1 MACEGNTRT
10 GNEQEEL
17 QLAARVEEWMQ
28 HSRDRPLKVLVAG
41 LPGVGKSAL
50 TNHLLGID
58 PGGGGAQ
65 SGLKGMATTT
75 AVRAHE
81 RELRDGLKVVVFDTP
96 GFEDPDL
103 SEDEIILQSQKVTG
117 GKVHLLLYCL
127 SLRTARVLNG
137 DVRVITLLT
146 QAFGI
151 SLWKNAI
158 FVLTFANEVSERE
171 SDYQQLIAT
180 LGRKLRQY
188 AYEKAFVPEEITRQ
202 IPVLTAGY
210 TDPIIAQEDGE
221 WLERLYTRM
230 LSIADYEVI
239 PTLLSIYFSGEDII
253 AALRDFYVRGTS
265 VTGAVTTAAAGGACG
280 ARVGKKLH
288 MGGHGVAMGTAIGAV
303 VGGVAGGLTGGAVG
317 VVAYNFKKMSTIVGL
332 KYGMWKSRRDD
343 IQ

>member
-1 MACEGNTRT
+1 VIVRGSTRT

-17 QLAARVEEWMQ
+17 ELAARVEEWTQ

-41 LPGVGKSAL
+41 LPGVGKSTL

-158 FVLTFANEVSERE
+158 FVLT
-171 SDYQQLIAT
+171 LC
-180 LGRKLRQY
+180 K
-188 AYEKAFVPEEITRQ
+188 
-202 IPVLTAGY
+202 
-210 TDPIIAQEDGE
+210 
-221 WLERLYTRM
+221 
-230 LSIADYEVI
+230 
-239 PTLLSIYFSGEDII
+239 
-253 AALRDFYVRGTS
+253 
-265 VTGAVTTAAAGGACG
+265 
-280 ARVGKKLH
+280 
-288 MGGHGVAMGTAIGAV
+288 
-303 VGGVAGGLTGGAVG
+303 
-317 VVAYNFKKMSTIVGL
+317 
-332 KYGMWKSRRDD
+332 
-343 IQ
+343 